1 MALNHKQPEKNYSAI
16 KTAIGSLYRATNL
29 STDPA
34 QTLQFNAGLING
46 TRSFLVQKLEAR
58 VPDSAQIPATLNAI
72 LKTIVNEWDGDHI
85 TDDGIDDMDA
95 RIDAIF
101 KSPPMARYGLDIYR
115 DSLYCD
121 QLLDRWQIANHTYIQ
136 THNSWILSNSILAPM
151 NKQLTEII
159 VRHDLMSFPMADPFN
174 MDNQGGNMGAIM
186 KRAQEIQVNG
196 RPE

>member
-1 MALNHKQPEKNYSAI
+1 MAVNNKQPEKNYSAI

-72 LKTIVNEWDGDHI
+72 LKTIVNEWDDDYI
-85 TDDGIDDMDA
+85 TEQGIEDMDA

-121 QLLDRWQIANHTYIQ
+121 QLLDRWQVANHTYIQ

-174 MDNQGGNMGAIM
+174 MDHQGGNMGAIM
-186 KRAQEIQVNG
+186 KRAQEIQEGG
-196 RPE
+196 RQE